1 MKPRFMIDIATGEF
15 NGLTVRQISEG
26 LPVSESTVRRAMRK
40 ADYQIIRTTVF
51 ETLTII
57 AVEDAVEE
65 AAMPTKPKPK
75 PKGKGRR

>member
-15 NGLTVRQISEG
+15 NGLTVRQIAED

-40 ADYQIIRTTVF
+40 ADYQIVRTVVF
-51 ETLTII
+51 ETLSIM

-65 AAMPTKPKPK
+65 AAMQTKQQAKG
-75 PKGKGRR
+75 KGKGRR